1 MSNLSNAS
9 LDELRAELARRT
21 AQESGEL
28 ELVRVPMDIDRYLDF
43 VNSVD
48 KMMQNDIGAGHLDDD
63 TPHYVYEEA
72 MKLVYGDRAFDVINK
87 IFR

>member
-28 ELVRVPMDIDRYLDF
+28 ELVRVPLDVDRYSDF

-48 KMMQNDIGAGHLDDD
+48 RMMQEDVDNGHLDED

-72 MKLVYGDRAFDVINK
+72 MKLVYGDRAFDIINK